1 MTENKFS
8 YEARLAIIDQI
19 VDTILIFT
27 EINKMDTISGAELK
41 FSIEDLAERLVES
54 MGLEVIDFNEVS
66 KEIFVRISLQSPSD
80 FVE

>member
-66 KEIFVRISLQSPSD
+66 KEIYVRISLQNPSNY
-80 FVE
+80 VE

>member
-27 EINKMDTISGAELK
+27 DFSKMSTIDGAELK

-54 MGLEVIDFNEVS
+54 MGMEVVDFNEVS
-66 KEIFVRISLQSPSD
+66 KEIFVRISLQNPSD

>member
-8 YEARLAIIDQI
+8 HEARLAIIDQI

-27 EINKMDTISGAELK
+27 DFNKIDTIAGAELK

-66 KEIFVRISLQSPSD
+66 KEIFVRISLQNPSD

>member
-27 EINKMDTISGAELK
+27 DFSKMGTIDGAELK

-54 MGLEVIDFNEVS
+54 MGMEVIDFNEVS

>member
-66 KEIFVRISLQSPSD
+66 KEIYVRISLQNPSG